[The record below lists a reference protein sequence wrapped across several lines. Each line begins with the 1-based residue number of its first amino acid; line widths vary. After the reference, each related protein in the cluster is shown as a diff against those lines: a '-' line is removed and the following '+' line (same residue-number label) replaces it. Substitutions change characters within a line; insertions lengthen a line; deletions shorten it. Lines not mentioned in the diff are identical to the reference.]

1 MPLRISTNIENIFA
15 TDMDA
20 RGEKLASKLAELLK

>member
-1 MPLRISTNIENIFA
+1 MPLRILTNIENIFA

-20 RGEKLASKLAELLK
+20 SGENLASKLTELLK